1 MSARIRPTAKLATLL
16 LALLPL
22 AGCGPETPESSGPDP
37 RLAASRDAA
46 RQLGS
51 ELKTRLQSAMGTQGP
66 VAAVSVCAEE
76 APAIAARLSTAI
88 GANVGRTALKYR
100 NPGNAPSEWQ
110 ADVLRSFAE
119 RLADGDDPAELEH
132 SAATDNGGFRYMKA
146 IPTAPAC
153 LACHGDVPAGALAD
167 AIAASYPHDQATGF
181 AAGELRGAFVVE
193 WSDSP

>member
-1 MSARIRPTAKLATLL
+1 
-16 LALLPL
+16 PL
-22 AGCGPETPESSGPDP
+22 AGCGPETPERSEPDP

-51 ELKTRLQSAMGTQGP
+51 ELKTRLQSAMGTEGP

-76 APAIAARLSTAI
+76 APAIAARLSAGI
-88 GANVGRTALKYR
+88 GADVGRTALKYR
-100 NPGNAPSEWQ
+100 NPDNAPADWQ

-119 RLADGDDPAELEH
+119 RLADGADPAALEF
-132 SAATDNGGFRYMKA
+132 SATTDNGGFRYMKA
-146 IPTAPAC
+146 ILTAPAC
-153 LACHGDVPAGALAD
+153 LACHGDVPAGPLAD
-167 AIAASYPHDQATGF
+167 AIASSYPDDLATGF